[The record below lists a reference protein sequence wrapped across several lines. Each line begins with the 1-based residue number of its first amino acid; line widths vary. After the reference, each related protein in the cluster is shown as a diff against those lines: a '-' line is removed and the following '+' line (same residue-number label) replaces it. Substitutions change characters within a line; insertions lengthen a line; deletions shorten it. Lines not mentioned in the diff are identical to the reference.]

1 MTELDARFHE
11 TWLGLVQPTEGLVVS
26 IPALV
31 DAQCGAAVEKDVV
44 EAFLSLCPARE
55 SAATG
60 ETERSIGDL
69 GRFFERVLG
78 HAPGA
83 FETPPEALQLF
94 VPEGRQTLRASL
106 GLKRGPIPGEPLP
119 PDASPAAHAAAPYVA
134 LVWDL
139 PEGLDLDAPET
150 ATGPWDYP
158 PSAKFERLL
167 REAQVPIGILTNR
180 RAVRLVYA
188 PARES
193 SGSITFRV
201 DHMATSGGRPI
212 LDALVMLLGAHRF
225 FTAGETQSLPFLL
238 KDSRTRQANVTNEL
252 AEQVLDAIQLLLR
265 GFEQAYER
273 DGSPILD
280 EAIREDESKVYGGL
294 LTVLLRL
301 VFVLYAEAWGLVPI
315 ESSLWARDYS
325 VLALFEQL
333 RADAGANPDS
343 MSRRFGAWGRLLA
356 LFRAIYLGIDH
367 ESPAG
372 TLHMPPRRGD
382 LFNPERYP
390 FLEGWPPVGGAPIHD
405 PAARAAVRV
414 PSVDDETVLG
424 VLERLILLQGQRL
437 SYRNLDVE
445 QLGSVYEGLM
455 GYHVQRLAHDA
466 VALKVKDKPSAAR
479 AWVEVDALLAVAPA
493 RRIGWLEDELGFDK
507 ASAKKVAGAL
517 NGVAEPAAAREA
529 LLGATRVRSLER
541 RAALSA
547 PAGRLVLQPGPERRR
562 TSSHY
567 TPRSLSAPIVRRT
580 LEPLL
585 AVMGEAPHSER
596 ILNLKICDP
605 AMGSGAFLVE
615 ACRFLAGEVVKAWA
629 REGVTHPAPELEARR
644 LVAQRCLYGVDK
656 NAYAVEL
663 AKLSLWL
670 VTLARELPFTFL
682 DHSLR
687 HGDSLVGLD
696 FDQIRS
702 GHWKPGRQIE
712 LAELTLREALDE
724 AIAIREEIVALAGD
738 PDPATQ
744 RLKEQK
750 LSDADDALKHARL
763 LADLVVG
770 AFFAHEKDKDREK
783 ERAKRV
789 DAFATWKKS
798 GEAEVPEQ
806 LLAWQREL
814 RSPAEAEEGKRHAVP
829 AFHWMLE
836 FPEVFYAERP
846 DPLDDDQVNRAA
858 YMDAFVGNPPFM
870 GGSKISGEMGPPY
883 RDWLTQ
889 THSSAEGRGDLSAH
903 FLWRAHCLLGD
914 HGAAGF
920 VATNS
925 IAQGDTRTTGL
936 QPIVAAGG
944 RIYDATASLP
954 WPGAANVAVA
964 VVHFARGRA
973 AEAPRR
979 VALDG
984 ETVTAITSMLRAGR
998 ERSDPT
1004 ALTANAGRCYRG
1016 NMINGAGFVLTPEER
1031 TSYLALNA
1039 RNADVIFPYLGG
1051 EEVNSNPAQE
1061 YDRYVINFGAR
1072 SVDDAARWPELLDRI
1087 RTLVKPGRDAVED
1100 ETGKGGHGKKYWWQF
1115 LDRCDPLT
1123 EALRSTTRCLAAANV
1138 TKHLAFAWQPLD
1150 RVLSNTLFV
1159 FALDR
1164 PSAFA
1169 CLQCR
1174 VHERW
1179 ARFFA
1184 SSMRNDLRYTPTDCF
1199 ETFPFPQPDPRALI
1213 PALED
1218 IGQRLYDARAT
1229 YMLDEQVGL
1238 TITYNRLKDA
1248 SVTDPRIVELRR
1260 LHEEMDAAVLAAY
1273 GWSDI
1278 PVPPFCIANDAD
1290 QKLLD
1295 AFETEV
1301 IDRLFAL
1308 NAERAEQERRTAAST
1323 AAPTKTKGRKKK
1335 PAAPNHGELKFDD
1348 D

>member
-1 MTELDARFHE
+1 MTDLDARFHE

-31 DAQCGAAVEKDVV
+31 DAQCGAVVEKAIV
-44 EAFLSLCPARE
+44 EQFLALCPARE
-55 SAATG
+55 SATTG
-60 ETERSIGDL
+60 ETERSISDL
-69 GRFFERVLG
+69 GAFFERVLG
-78 HAPGA
+78 HARDA
-83 FETPPEALQLF
+83 FEPPPEGLQLF
-94 VPEGRQTLRASL
+94 VPEGRQTLRATL
-106 GLKRGPIPGEPLP
+106 GLKRGPIPVDPLP
-119 PDASPAAHAAAPYVA
+119 PDASTAAQAARPYIA

-139 PEGLDLDAPET
+139 PEGLDLDTTET
-150 ATGPWDYP
+150 ATGPWEYP
-158 PSAKFERLL
+158 PTAKFERLL
-167 REAQVPIGILTNR
+167 REAHVAIGILTNR
-180 RAVRLVYA
+180 RAVRLIYA
-188 PARES
+188 PAGES

-212 LDALVMLLGAHRF
+212 LDALVMLLGSHAF
-225 FTAGETQSLPFLL
+225 FTAGEKQSLPHIL

-252 AEQVLDAIQLLLR
+252 AEQVFDAIQILLR

-273 DGSPILD
+273 DGSPLLD

-315 ESSLWARDYS
+315 ESSIWARDYS

-333 RADAGANPDS
+333 RADAGASPDS

-356 LFRAIYLGIDH
+356 LFRAIYLGVDH
-367 ESPAG
+367 ESAAG

-390 FLEGWPPVGGAPIHD
+390 FLEGWVPVGGAPIHD
-405 PAARAAVRV
+405 PAARTAVRV
-414 PSVDDETVLG
+414 PSIDDETVLG
-424 VLERLILLQGQRL
+424 VLERLIILQGQRL

-466 VALKVKDKPSAAR
+466 VALKVKEKPSAAR
-479 AWVEVDALLAVAPA
+479 AWVEVDTFLAVAPA
-493 RRIGWLEDELGFDK
+493 RRVGWLEDELGFDK
-507 ASAKKVAGAL
+507 ASAKKA
-517 NGVAEPAAAREA
+517 AEATKDAKTPEAAREA
-529 LLGATRVRSLER
+529 LLAATKVRSPEK
-541 RAALSA
+541 RAALTAKAS
-547 PAGRLVLQPGPERRR
+547 RLVLQPGPERRR

-585 AVMGEAPHSER
+585 AVMGDAPPSAR

-615 ACRFLAGEVVKAWA
+615 ACRFLADAVVKAWA
-629 REGVTHPAPELEARR
+629 REGNAGTVLEARR
-644 LVAQRCLYGVDK
+644 IVAQRCLYGVDK

-670 VTLARELPFTFL
+670 VTLSRDLPFTFL

-696 FDQIRS
+696 FDQIRA
-702 GHWKPGRQIE
+702 GHWKAGKQVE

-724 AIAIREEIVALAGD
+724 AIAIREEIVALAAD
-738 PDPATQ
+738 PTPAAQ

-750 LSDADDALKHARL
+750 LGDADDALKHARL

-783 ERAKRV
+783 ERVRRV
-789 DAFATWKKS
+789 DAFVTWKKS
-798 GEAEVPEQ
+798 GETEVPAQ
-806 LLAWQREL
+806 LLSWQHDL
-814 RSPAEAEEGKRHAVP
+814 RHPPPTARDDDSARHAVP

-846 DPLDDDQVNRAA
+846 DPLDGDQVNRAA
-858 YMDAFVGNPPFM
+858 HMDAFVGNPPFM
-870 GGSKISGEMGPPY
+870 GGSKISGEIGLAY
-883 RDWLTQ
+883 RDWLNK
-889 THSSAEGRGDLSAH
+889 THSAAEGRGDLSAH
-903 FLWRAHCLLGD
+903 FLWRAYRLLGT

-920 VATNS
+920 VTTNS
-925 IAQGDTRTTGL
+925 IAQGDTRATGL
-936 QPIVAAGG
+936 QPIVARAG
-944 RIYDATASLP
+944 RIFDATASLP
-954 WPGAANVAVA
+954 WPGVANVAVS

-973 AEAPRR
+973 ATHPDLR
-979 VALDG
+979 VMLNGSQVAG
-984 ETVTAITSMLRAGR
+984 ITSMLRQGS
-998 ERSDPT
+998 ERTDPVP
-1004 ALTANAGRCYRG
+1004 LQANSGCCYRG
-1016 NMINGAGFVLTPEER
+1016 NMINGVGFVLTPDER
-1031 TSYLALNA
+1031 SEFLAANA
-1039 RNADVIFPYLGG
+1039 ANAEVIFPYLGG
-1051 EEVNSNPAQE
+1051 EEVNSDPAQE
-1061 YDRYVINFGAR
+1061 FHRYVINFGAR
-1072 SVDDAARWPELLDRI
+1072 SVEDAARFPALLDRVHA
-1087 RTLVKPGRDAVED
+1087 LVKPGRDAVLD
-1100 ETGKGGHGKKYWWQF
+1100 DTGKGGHGKKYWWQF
-1115 LDRCDPLT
+1115 LDRCDPLI
-1123 EALRSTTRCLAAANV
+1123 EALGSTTRCLVAANV
-1138 TKHLAFAWQPLD
+1138 TKHLVFAWQPHN

-1169 CLQCR
+1169 CLQSR
-1174 VHERW
+1174 VHEVW
-1179 ARFFA
+1179 ARLL
-1184 SSMRNDLRYTPTDCF
+1184 SSTMRDDLRYAATECF
-1199 ETFPFPQPDPRALI
+1199 ATFPFPQSAPRTLI

-1218 IGQRLYDARAT
+1218 IGQRLYDARAK

-1238 TITYNRLKDA
+1238 TITYNRLKDP
-1248 SVTDPRIVELRR
+1248 SVTEQRIVDLRR

-1278 PVPPFCIANDAD
+1278 PVPPFCIATPDD
-1290 QKLLD
+1290 QKALD
-1295 AFETEV
+1295 AFETKV

-1308 NAERAEQERRTAAST
+1308 NAERAEAERLAA
-1323 AAPTKTKGRKKK
+1323 AATSASPKSKGRKKK
-1335 PAAPNHGELKFDD
+1335 GSGEGGGQGSLL
-1348 D
+1348 